1 MSVRCVQNKYKGKG
15 FVAQKHDCVLRSV
28 IDVTTKRLQ
37 NFIKK
42 QQLELAAHVHITYN
56 EETHRLARTNPCSE
70 EWQKLSDRSPG
81 LLAIPCTVEILQ
93 TPIRHDV
100 CVFVSSDKVPV
111 VCATIAFS
119 QHRAIAPPSFQHTQ
133 THTHTHTHTKI
144 YYFDFDPDPRFDAKM
159 HNIFRRNFRGRH
171 LICIVS
177 IAHLFPAL
185 GTKNMPVLRIQ
196 QGTCHTQIHH
206 CDLIGTHV
214 RRIPRRLL
222 LRRVLLVLPRVLV
235 STAFH

>member
-1 MSVRCVQNKYKGKG
+1 MSKFKFKSPIIRNFVENLKVQNCTYHAPSACYLDTTFCLFVCLFVCLSVRCVQNKYKGKG

-133 THTHTHTHTKI
+133 THTHTHTHT
-144 YYFDFDPDPRFDAKM
+144 PRFIISTSIRTQGSTQRCIISFVA
-159 HNIFRRNFRGRH
+159 IFVAGN
-171 LICIVS
+171 
-177 IAHLFPAL
+177 
-185 GTKNMPVLRIQ
+185 
-196 QGTCHTQIHH
+196 
-206 CDLIGTHV
+206 
-214 RRIPRRLL
+214 
-222 LRRVLLVLPRVLV
+222 
-235 STAFH
+235 